1 MIKRILAYLLIVLI
15 VFLLVYFTHQF
26 ILESQQLKLS
36 YSLINVYMFNAVASV
51 LVYLCVELIADSLP
65 NQAGYAFL
73 ACVFLKIG
81 FFVLIF
87 QAAVFPEIKLAFF
100 QRISLMLPFGLFI
113 IIEAIGLAKLLNS
126 KNF

>member
-36 YSLINVYMFNAVASV
+36 YSLLNVYMFNAVASV